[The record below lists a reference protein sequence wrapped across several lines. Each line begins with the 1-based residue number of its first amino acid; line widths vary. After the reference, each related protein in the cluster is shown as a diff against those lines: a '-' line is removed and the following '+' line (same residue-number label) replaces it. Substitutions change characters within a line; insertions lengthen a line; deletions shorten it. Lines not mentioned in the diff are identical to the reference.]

1 MSRYN
6 DAESLFR
13 QATEIWRKSLG
24 GDHPNYAT
32 SLNNLALVYDSMGR
46 YSEAEPLFRQA
57 TEIRRKSLGRD
68 HPDYAQSLNNL
79 AGLYYSMGRYSDA
92 EPLFR
97 QATEIWRKSL
107 GEDHPDYAQSLNNLA
122 MLYRSMGRYS
132 EAEPLYRQAA
142 EIRRKVLGKDPLDRF
157 ILYPRLTHSEKLRV
171 NQESNILVQ
180 LQAEVS
186 EQGIDAVFIE
196 YSYLQSQF
204 PRIEMALLA
213 PNFAVNGEETRILN
227 VAKNEDSKIANFS
240 IIPLS
245 PGENQIRVDLYQSGR
260 RIGMVRKNV
269 NVSEAQ

>member
-1 MSRYN
+1 
-6 DAESLFR
+6 
-13 QATEIWRKSLG
+13 
-24 GDHPNYAT
+24 
-32 SLNNLALVYDSMGR
+32 MGR
-46 YSEAEPLFRQA
+46 
-57 TEIRRKSLGRD
+57 
-68 HPDYAQSLNNL
+68 H
-79 AGLYYSMGRYSDA
+79 
-92 EPLFR
+92 
-97 QATEIWRKSL
+97 
-107 GEDHPDYAQSLNNLA
+107 
-122 MLYRSMGRYS
+122 S

-142 EIRRKVLGKDPLDRF
+142 EIRRKVLGKDPVDNI
-157 ILYPRLTHSEKLRV
+157 ILYPRLTHPEQFRV

-180 LQAEVS
+180 LQAEAS
-186 EQGIDAVFIE
+186 EQGTDAVFIE

>member
-1 MSRYN
+1 MGRYS
-6 DAESLFR
+6 DAEPLFRQATEIWRKSLGEDHPDYAASLNNRAELYRSMGRYSDAEPLFR

-57 TEIRRKSLGRD
+57 TEIRRK
-68 HPDYAQSLNNL
+68 
-79 AGLYYSMGRYSDA
+79 
-92 EPLFR
+92 
-97 QATEIWRKSL
+97 
-107 GEDHPDYAQSLNNLA
+107 
-122 MLYRSMGRYS
+122 
-132 EAEPLYRQAA
+132 
-142 EIRRKVLGKDPLDRF
+142 VLGKDPLDRF

-180 LQAEVS
+180 LQAEAS
-186 EQGIDAVFIE
+186 DQGIDAVFIE

-227 VAKNEDSKIANFS
+227 VAKNEDSKIADFS

-245 PGENQIRVDLYQSGR
+245 PGENQIRVDFYQSGR